1 MARLKRIIFLALCL
15 LAVAALAAMQAGAA
29 SLPVSFSK
37 NGRSYRYAIGGTD
50 PNSVTYGTSTSATV
64 AGSASAAL
72 SGDRIKVSL
81 DTGNNMNFKLC
92 YKEIPVTVT
101 VPANTT
107 YTVTLDFTLSGTYT
121 RDSKK
126 ATAKASFQVVYLGD
140 TATSSRVVFY
150 PYTEVSGSTVKTT
163 INGRAANSILQ
174 QQLDRNSKNTATD
187 VNLSAT
193 KRYSFTNTASTA
205 KDITQYFGVWIAG
218 NYGSKYSNRATATCT
233 ITPVAVTYPIAF
245 DANANGVTVS
255 PASMTVTLGSTYG
268 TLPKPTRTDGYT
280 FDGWYTAKTG
290 GTKITDTTTVST
302 AHGTTLYAHW
312 SPIPAE
318 TPVIDTEPHDKTI
331 VYGTELV
338 LNLTCHGESYHTL
351 TQAMY
356 ECDENGNNGTL
367 SSTKRPSAGVHYYY
381 ILVTATRQDNGEAA
395 STKSRVATVTVNKAV
410 PEITIPPSAKKLDLA
425 VCPTLS
431 GSEIYG
437 GEVRNTKTR
446 DFVSGTFTWQDG
458 NTRPTTLGWQTFT
471 AVFTPVETANYTT
484 NTTEVTVNVTC
495 SHRYSEW
502 VNGKRTCTVC
512 GKQETR
518 NNTVTITWGALAY
531 TYTDGTWQPEDHTYL
546 GGGWT
551 VDDPGGDAITVQNE
565 GANAVKV
572 TFNYESAQEFSAVTG
587 SFADSAGQG
596 LAASAVALPVGKAE
610 TVRLALSG
618 APSRAISQGR
628 IGSVTVRL
636 TSN

>member
-1 MARLKRIIFLALCL
+1 MARLKRIIFLSLCL

-29 SLPVSFSK
+29 DLPIKFSTS
-37 NGRSYRYAIGGTD
+37 GRSYQYAIPSQD
-50 PNSVTYGTSTSATV
+50 PTSVAYGTSTSTAV
-64 AGSASAAL
+64 KGSVSAAL
-72 SGDRIKVSL
+72 SGDGISVSL

-92 YKEIPVTVT
+92 YMEIPVTVT

-107 YTVTLDFTLSGTYT
+107 YTVTLDFALNGTYT
-121 RDSKK
+121 RSNRK

-140 TATSSRVVFY
+140 AATSNKVVFY
-150 PYTEVSGSTVKTT
+150 PYTNVSGSTVKTT
-163 INGRAANSILQ
+163 INGSDSSTNIIRQS
-174 QQLDRNSKNTATD
+174 LDSATD
-187 VNLSAT
+187 VKLSTT
-193 KRYSFTNTASTA
+193 KSYSFTNTASTA

-218 NYGSKYSNRATATCT
+218 NFGRKYSNQAKATCT
-233 ITPVAVTYPIAF
+233 VTPTSITYPITF

-255 PASMTVTLGSTYG
+255 PASMTVTLGSAYG
-268 TLPKPTRTDGYT
+268 TLPAPTRTGGYT

-312 SPIPAE
+312 SLTPAE
-318 TPVIDTEPHDKTI
+318 TPVIDSEPSDKTI
-331 VYGTELV
+331 VYGTQLV

-458 NTRPTTLGWQTFT
+458 KTHPTTLGWQKFT
-471 AVFTPVETANYTT
+471 AVFTPVEAANYTT

-495 SHRYSEW
+495 SHRYREW

-546 GGGWT
+546 GSGWT
-551 VDDPGGDAITVQNE
+551 VDDPDGDAITVQNE

-572 TFNYESAQEFSAVTG
+572 TFNYESAQEFSTVMG
-587 SFADSAGQG
+587 SFADSVGQG